1 MIAAFVA
8 AMAMGMAAEPKIIP
22 MDDGTYQAT
31 KLICRH
37 KPGARPSGPPFCRS
51 SGHLTPL
58 QCGCSP
64 PDLEFRDPACF
75 TNGKPALFPAK
86 HQLSNRDSERLVS
99 CIEYERR
106 HKKKDAA
113 SEDAGG

>member
-1 MIAAFVA
+1 MVAAFVA

-64 PDLEFRDPACF
+64 PDLECEVKGDRVLIR
-75 TNGKPALFPAK
+75 GQALTVMETT
-86 HQLSNRDSERLVS
+86 LRL
-99 CIEYERR
+99 
-106 HKKKDAA
+106 
-113 SEDAGG
+113 